1 MQYRKRLTVR
11 GIVQGVGFR
20 PAIAKEAKKRGLSG
34 TIANARDSVVI
45 EIQGDESLVFDFI
58 EDFYNIIPPNAFI
71 YFLHSE
77 TIEPRWEESSFDI
90 IESLDNGPHSL

>member
-45 EIQGDESLVFDFI
+45 EIQGDESLVSDFI
-58 EDFYNIIPPNAFI
+58 
-71 YFLHSE
+71 
-77 TIEPRWEESSFDI
+77 
-90 IESLDNGPHSL
+90 